1 MIVSAT
7 NSWPDTLSYVTF
19 LKKVKVSNNAL
30 YRALYLQFVD
40 EFSVKN
46 QRIAV
51 EKLSLIFKATFR
63 LANAQGFQ
71 AMTLRQLAKETKLSM
86 GGLYAYIHSKD
97 HLADLIYAFL
107 NFFCSESFVKL
118 EQQNQHPE
126 DKLKTIIF
134 SHIYLSEFMQPW
146 FYFAYMESKNL
157 SRLHKKN
164 AIEAELSTEIKISNI
179 ISLGIKESV
188 FKNIDATLFAALIKA
203 MMQDWYL
210 KRWKYQRR
218 NISVDTFALQVMQV
232 VHDHLAVREKTA

>member
-1 MIVSAT
+1 MTTSMT
-7 NSWPDTLSYVTF
+7 DNWPETLSYDAF
-19 LKKVKVSNNAL
+19 LKEIQVSKNAL
-30 YRALYLQFVD
+30 YRSLYLQFVD

-51 EKLSLIFKATFR
+51 EKLALIFKATFR
-63 LANAQGFQ
+63 LANTQGFQ
-71 AMTLRQLAKETKLSM
+71 AMTLRQLAKETGLSM

-107 NFFCSESFVKL
+107 NFFCSESFIKL
-118 EQQNQHPE
+118 EDLDQPPE
-126 DKLKTIIF
+126 QKLKTIIF

-157 SRLHKKN
+157 SRNHKKN
-164 AIEAELSTEIKISNI
+164 AIEAELITEDKISDV
-179 ISLGIKESV
+179 ISLGIKKAV
-188 FKNIDATLFAALIKA
+188 FKNNDATMFAALIKA

-218 NISVDTFALQVMQV
+218 KISVDAFAQQVMEV
-232 VHDHLAVREKTA
+232 VNDHLTARENIA

>member
-1 MIVSAT
+1 MT
-7 NSWPDTLSYVTF
+7 KNWPETQSYEAF
-19 LKKVKVSNNAL
+19 LKKIKFTKNAL
-30 YRALYLQFVD
+30 YSALYLQFAD

-51 EKLSLIFKATFR
+51 GKLTLIFKATFR
-63 LANAQGFQ
+63 LANEHGFQ

-107 NFFCSESFVKL
+107 NHFCL
-118 EQQNQHPE
+118 ECFQQLEDQHQQPE
-126 DKLKTIIF
+126 DKLKTVVF

-157 SRLHKKN
+157 NRQHKKN
-164 AIEAELSTEIKISNI
+164 AIEAELSTEDKISNI
-179 ISLGIKESV
+179 IALGIKKSV
-188 FKNIDATLFAALIKA
+188 FKNIDPTMFAALIKA

-218 NISVDTFALQVMQV
+218 NISVETFALQVMDV
-232 VHDHLAVREKTA
+232 IRDHLAIRNI

>member
-1 MIVSAT
+1 MT
-7 NSWPDTLSYVTF
+7 NNWPVKLSYEVF
-19 LKKVKVSNNAL
+19 LKKIEVSKNAL
-30 YRALYLQFVD
+30 YRSLYLQFVD

-51 EKLSLIFKATFR
+51 EKLALIFKATFR

-71 AMTLRQLAKETKLSM
+71 AMTLRQLAKETGLSM

-107 NFFCSESFVKL
+107 NFFCSESFIKL
-118 EQQNQHPE
+118 EDQGQPPE
-126 DKLKTIIF
+126 EKLKTIIF

-157 SRLHKKN
+157 SRNHKKN
-164 AIEAELSTEIKISNI
+164 AIEAELITEDKISEVI
-179 ISLGIKESV
+179 TLGIKTAV
-188 FKNIDATLFAALIKA
+188 FKKIDATMFAALIKA

-210 KRWKYQRR
+210 KRWKYKRR
-218 NISVDTFALQVMQV
+218 KISVETFALQVMDV
-232 VHDHLAVREKTA
+232 IRDHLAIKDI